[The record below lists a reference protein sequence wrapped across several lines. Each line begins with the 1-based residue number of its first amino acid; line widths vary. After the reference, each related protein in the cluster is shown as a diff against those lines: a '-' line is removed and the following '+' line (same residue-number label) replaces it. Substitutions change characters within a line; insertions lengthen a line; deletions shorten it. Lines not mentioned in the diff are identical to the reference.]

1 MNTDAFALG
10 YLRAILKDHLDT
22 DTVEDLFRE
31 AEEAAHRF
39 AERTEKQ

>member
-22 DTVEDLFRE
+22 DTVEDLLRE
-31 AEEAAHRF
+31 AKEAAQRF
-39 AERTEKQ
+39 ADRMEKR